1 MAPGCTEL
9 GRCPCRRVRFAPSP
23 QPNPPCMCFGQLMGP
38 PCMARQWQEQSPLG
52 RTDFTLHNKA
62 LPLPLPLCTRHCQSC
77 RQHMKDAGA
86 MPAKGDKDIEAGVLL
101 APRDPTTAEGVSG
114 VDGLALCWSFTS
126 QVLGV
131 GCSPLQD

>member
-1 MAPGCTEL
+1 
-9 GRCPCRRVRFAPSP
+9 
-23 QPNPPCMCFGQLMGP
+23 
-38 PCMARQWQEQSPLG
+38 
-52 RTDFTLHNKA
+52 
-62 LPLPLPLCTRHCQSC
+62 
-77 RQHMKDAGA
+77 MKDAGA